1 NYYHN
6 TPGANCTGSQNLF
19 NACRIPLFTI
29 DKKSF
34 SYLFLS
40 VKCGVMKEWL
50 FYFHRHYGG
59 IADIFLRYKYAVFM
73 ACTR

>member
-1 NYYHN
+1 SFSFLLPFLPFSLRRPRHICLKDRHN

-40 VKCGVMKEWL
+40 VKCGVMKEW
-50 FYFHRHYGG
+50 
-59 IADIFLRYKYAVFM
+59 
-73 ACTR
+73 